1 MQVYYATMYF
11 VDPAT
16 ICSTGRTAE
25 EFAAQGSG
33 YMLAMQNG
41 PDASPENLM
50 IAPQNYEEATAS
62 VSAFIYT
69 FSLSFIQFCCLCMLY
84 ST

>member
-25 EFAAQGSG
+25 EFASQGSG

-41 PDASPENLM
+41 MAGGQVSEDAMRFGMCMSQCM
-50 IAPQNYEEATAS
+50 MQMQNCNFE
-62 VSAFIYT
+62 FD
-69 FSLSFIQFCCLCMLY
+69 
-84 ST
+84 